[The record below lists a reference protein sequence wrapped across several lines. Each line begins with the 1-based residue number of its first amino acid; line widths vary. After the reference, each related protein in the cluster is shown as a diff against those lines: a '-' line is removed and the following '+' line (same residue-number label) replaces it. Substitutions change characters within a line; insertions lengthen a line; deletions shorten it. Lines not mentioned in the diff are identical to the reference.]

1 MEFRALGS
9 IELRVS
15 GVEAGDVLAQPKR
28 LSLFA
33 FLALGSPRSYRRDTL
48 VALLWPESDQSHA
61 RHALRQSIYYL
72 RNHLAESLFVVRGE
86 EIAIDGAHLWCD
98 VNEIDRAWERGDLER
113 IAELYRGNLLEGF
126 HATGAGNEFEFWL
139 ERERFR
145 LQELAGEANRL
156 LAASAHARGDIES
169 AIRWATARRAV
180 QPADEGSLLE
190 LMQLLNEAGRRESA
204 LESYRTFVAQSGYPG
219 SEELEALARELQAE
233 AERGW
238 SSRMVP
244 PPTMPGA
251 LIGRRHGIEEALGH
265 VESGTSLLTLI
276 GTGGVGKTRLAIEVA
291 RVAERSFEGGIAWTS
306 LASLRDPSRV
316 PEAVAEAVGLEPRPV
331 GFDETRL
338 ISWLTGR
345 KLLLVLDNFEHLL
358 EAAPFVAELL
368 RTCPDLSVLATS
380 RSPLKLRGEQVLD
393 VPPLTLPDPSRRL
406 GHELPF
412 DSEAV
417 ALFVDRVRA
426 LSPSFRLTDANA
438 DDVIEI
444 CRRLE
449 GLPLAIELAAP
460 RTKIMSSAALAN
472 RLEKKLPLLTAGP
485 RDLPERQRTLHDA
498 IRWSVE
504 LLDPAERE
512 LLFGLSVFEG
522 GCDLEAV
529 ESVVEA
535 VAGADGDVLDLLTA
549 LIDTSLLRRAESADG
564 ESRFTML
571 ESIRE
576 YGTAALERSARAE
589 VWRAAHARHYADWV
603 DGGCRTHYCT
613 PGEAGWF
620 DRVTEEHEN
629 LDAAMRWSLGGG
641 EAECAVR
648 IAASVVHFWCVR
660 GRLAEGRTW
669 LDRILAAK
677 AGLPEPLR
685 VRVLAAAALLDT
697 HQGLWQEAIALHAE
711 VVACRRSLGDRKALV
726 GALHN
731 LGATQIEAGL
741 LEDARAS
748 MTESLAIADELGDDL
763 NAAFTLTGLG
773 SLARMEGRL
782 ADARSSLAE
791 ALSRAQKTRQEAQ
804 AAIVL
809 REMAGVARDE
819 GENEAALH
827 LLEQAAATLEELER
841 VGDLAVTIEQVGE
854 IKEAAEPEVARDLY
868 ARALR
873 MYRECG
879 YMWGV
884 GRGLARFA
892 RIALDEGLPDRC
904 IELMAGA
911 EALAPALDERD
922 REVID
927 RARAALGEGTSEACR
942 ATGRAMPLDRLLRLA
957 DELVPAVEI
966 AVAPEL
972 VGRIPVESRTS
983 AGAGSGGAPA
993 GSG

>member
-1 MEFRALGS
+1 
-9 IELRVS
+9 
-15 GVEAGDVLAQPKR
+15 
-28 LSLFA
+28 
-33 FLALGSPRSYRRDTL
+33 
-48 VALLWPESDQSHA
+48 
-61 RHALRQSIYYL
+61 
-72 RNHLAESLFVVRGE
+72 
-86 EIAIDGAHLWCD
+86 
-98 VNEIDRAWERGDLER
+98 
-113 IAELYRGNLLEGF
+113 
-126 HATGAGNEFEFWL
+126 
-139 ERERFR
+139 
-145 LQELAGEANRL
+145 
-156 LAASAHARGDIES
+156 
-169 AIRWATARRAV
+169 
-180 QPADEGSLLE
+180 
-190 LMQLLNEAGRRESA
+190 
-204 LESYRTFVAQSGYPG
+204 
-219 SEELEALARELQAE
+219 
-233 AERGW
+233 
-238 SSRMVP
+238 
-244 PPTMPGA
+244 
-251 LIGRRHGIEEALGH
+251 
-265 VESGTSLLTLI
+265 
-276 GTGGVGKTRLAIEVA
+276 
-291 RVAERSFEGGIAWTS
+291 
-306 LASLRDPSRV
+306 
-316 PEAVAEAVGLEPRPV
+316 
-331 GFDETRL
+331 
-338 ISWLTGR
+338 
-345 KLLLVLDNFEHLL
+345 
-358 EAAPFVAELL
+358 
-368 RTCPDLSVLATS
+368 
-380 RSPLKLRGEQVLD
+380 
-393 VPPLTLPDPSRRL
+393 
-406 GHELPF
+406 
-412 DSEAV
+412 
-417 ALFVDRVRA
+417 
-426 LSPSFRLTDANA
+426 
-438 DDVIEI
+438 
-444 CRRLE
+444 
-449 GLPLAIELAAP
+449 
-460 RTKIMSSAALAN
+460 
-472 RLEKKLPLLTAGP
+472 
-485 RDLPERQRTLHDA
+485 
-498 IRWSVE
+498 
-504 LLDPAERE
+504 
-512 LLFGLSVFEG
+512 
-522 GCDLEAV
+522 
-529 ESVVEA
+529 
-535 VAGADGDVLDLLTA
+535 
-549 LIDTSLLRRAESADG
+549 
-564 ESRFTML
+564 
-571 ESIRE
+571 
-576 YGTAALERSARAE
+576 
-589 VWRAAHARHYADWV
+589 
-603 DGGCRTHYCT
+603 
-613 PGEAGWF
+613 
-620 DRVTEEHEN
+620 VTEEHEN
-629 LDAAMRWSLGGG
+629 LDAAMRWSLGRG

-741 LEDARAS
+741 LEAARAS
-748 MTESLAIADELGDDL
+748 MTESLAIADDLGDDL

-927 RARAALGEGTSEACR
+927 RARAALGKGTSEACR

-972 VGRIPVESRTS
+972 VGRIPVDSRTS